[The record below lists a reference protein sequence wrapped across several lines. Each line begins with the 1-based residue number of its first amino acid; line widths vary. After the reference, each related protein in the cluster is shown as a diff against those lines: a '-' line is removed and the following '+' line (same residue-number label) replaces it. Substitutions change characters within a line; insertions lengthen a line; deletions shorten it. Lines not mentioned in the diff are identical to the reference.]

1 MTNMSIFVSEI
12 NVRVPRAM
20 RNYLESIAAG
30 QLTDLSAVVRAA
42 LMDSMP
48 DEVKARISDE
58 IKRGEKK

>member
-1 MTNMSIFVSEI
+1 MTNMSTFVSEI

-20 RNYLESIAAG
+20 RNYLDSIAAG

-48 DEVKARISDE
+48 DEVKAQISDE

>member
-1 MTNMSIFVSEI
+1 MTNMSTFVSEI

-48 DEVKARISDE
+48 DEVKAQISDE